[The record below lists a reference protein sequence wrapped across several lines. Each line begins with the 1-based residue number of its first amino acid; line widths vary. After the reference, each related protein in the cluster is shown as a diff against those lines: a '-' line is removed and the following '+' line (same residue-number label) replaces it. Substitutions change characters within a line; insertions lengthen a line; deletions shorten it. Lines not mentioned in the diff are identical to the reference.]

1 MWYQT
6 SCLLRSPPQG
16 GLSQLAAAFPNYPV
30 TGIPVSES
38 LHLKSFLSMAGPNLI
53 AIGLSAAA
61 RDARKLI
68 ETAGKFEY
76 SFLEVPDDT
85 AANCLYIN
93 GTLIHSSREAFPNSF
108 EVFEKLPA
116 TRKIALS
123 ASELNKVNGCL
134 TCCSVLI

>member
-1 MWYQT
+1 
-6 SCLLRSPPQG
+6 
-16 GLSQLAAAFPNYPV
+16 
-30 TGIPVSES
+30 VSES

-53 AIGLSAAA
+53 AIGISAAA
-61 RDARKLI
+61 KDARKLI
-68 ETAGKFEY
+68 ETAGKFKY
-76 SFLEVPDDT
+76 SFLEVPNDT

-93 GTLIHSSREAFPNSF
+93 GTLIHSSKEAFPNSF